1 MAIEINLYFSDI
13 SARSW
18 SCLCRTKHLFQQR
31 MTYPMHDV
39 RTSRPFQERF
49 LDGYNRSQLRR
60 DVENVKPQQSG
71 SLQRKSATMA
81 LGFSLALGI
90 FPVPLNFYRSIG
102 GDACRNTSVP
112 QLASGLQTAKVVAVR
127 LERYLARSTA
137 TVSDPIKA
145 DFFLKHVP
153 FGSII
158 YKEAKKNNVSPELV
172 AAVARAESSFHPTAR
187 SQRGAIGVMQLVPRT
202 GRWLGATDLT
212 DPTQNIVA
220 GAKYLGYL
228 SDRFGGNED
237 HVIAAYNA
245 GEGNIRRFDGVPPFR
260 ETRDYVERVHRFQRD
275 LRARMEGQVSDLGI
289 GWSGPASYRERFDV
303 KPERSR
309 SKINI
314 HWTAPEERR
323 AQKQRS

>member
-1 MAIEINLYFSDI
+1 
-13 SARSW
+13 
-18 SCLCRTKHLFQQR
+18 
-31 MTYPMHDV
+31 MHDP

-49 LDGYNRSQLRR
+49 LDGYNRWQLRR
-60 DVENVKPQQSG
+60 DVENVKPLQFG
-71 SLQRKSATMA
+71 SLRKKYATMA
-81 LGFSLALGI
+81 LGFSLALGG
-90 FPVPLNFYRSIG
+90 FAVPLNLYQSID
-102 GDACRNTSVP
+102 GDGRRNTPAP
-112 QLASGLQTAKVVAVR
+112 QLTRDLQTAEVIGVQLKSRVDRGFAAVSEQIR
-127 LERYLARSTA
+127 AH
-137 TVSDPIKA
+137 
-145 DFFLKHVP
+145 FFLKQVP

-158 YKEAKKNNVSPELV
+158 YNEAKKNNVSPELV

-187 SQRGAIGVMQLVPRT
+187 SQRGAVGLMQLIPRT

-245 GEGNIRRFDGVPPFR
+245 GEGNVRRFGGVPPFS
-260 ETRDYVERVHRFQRD
+260 ETRDYIQRVHRFQRD

-289 GWSGPASYRERFDV
+289 GWSGPASYRQRLDAM
-303 KPERSR
+303 PERPR
-309 SKINI
+309 PKIDI
-314 HWTAPEERR
+314 HWTTPEERR